1 MLYLVRHG
9 ESTWNVA
16 GRLQGCTPD
25 VPLTAR
31 GHAQAEEAADVLAD
45 RRVWAVVSSDQRR
58 AVDTA
63 AVIAARLGLPVVTT
77 PALREQCHGAWEG
90 GPAAGRAALLAAADP
105 DWAPPGGE
113 SARALATRVAGFLA
127 RDATDAT
134 VIVSHGE
141 TLRTAL
147 ALLTGDTDRA
157 VPANGAVTSVGGGP
171 DGRRRVVGRECA
183 GLLA

>member
-1 MLYLVRHG
+1 VLYLVRHG

-16 GRLQGCTPD
+16 GLLQGCTAD

-31 GHAQAEEAADVLAD
+31 GRKQALAAADVLAELPV
-45 RRVWAVVSSDQRR
+45 RAVVSSDQRR
-58 AVDTA
+58 AADTA
-63 AVIAARLGLPVVTT
+63 AVIAARLGLQVVTA

-90 GPAAGRAALLAAADP
+90 RPAADRAALLADADP

-113 SARALATRVAGFLA
+113 SARALATRVAAVLDSHG
-127 RDATDAT
+127 TDGT
-134 VIVSHGE
+134 VLVSHGE

-147 ALLTGDTDRA
+147 ALLTGTDDRA
-157 VPANGAVTSVGGGP
+157 VPPNGAVTSVVRGP
-171 DGRRRVVGRECA
+171 VGDWRVTGHDCA

>member
-16 GRLQGCTPD
+16 GLLQGCTAD

-31 GHAQAEEAADVLAD
+31 GRKQALAAADVLAELPV
-45 RRVWAVVSSDQRR
+45 RAVVSSDQRR
-58 AVDTA
+58 AADTA
-63 AVIAARLGLPVVTT
+63 AVIAARLGLQVVTA

-90 GPAAGRAALLAAADP
+90 RPAADRAALLADADP

-113 SARALATRVAGFLA
+113 SARALATRVAAVLDSHG
-127 RDATDAT
+127 TDGT
-134 VIVSHGE
+134 VLVSHGE

-147 ALLTGDTDRA
+147 ALLTGTDDRA
-157 VPANGAVTSVGGGP
+157 VPPNGAVTSVVRGP
-171 DGRRRVVGRECA
+171 VGDWRVTGHDCA